1 MPTPPSS
8 LLFADFVRVH
18 ESFLI
23 QRDSV
28 LSAHH
33 ACPVCSIVTCSDT
46 PDPPAETDIAP
57 LLPPDCQVTK
67 LAVAGLTFGSR
78 HGKRPSQVAPAALE
92 EAARNAAV
100 AAGKE
105 WIPARPSMME
115 PEYPMDTG
123 GMSLQ
128 QILAALAHRKAQR
141 DSDVE
146 SLPPFVSPS
155 VKLGAGQHAVNARA
169 DVNPS
174 SAPCPAAA
182 KSPQKR
188 DAETACFAPAGPSPP
203 DSSAQCA
210 HKRGRVTGVLSLV

>member
-1 MPTPPSS
+1 M
-8 LLFADFVRVH
+8 
-18 ESFLI
+18 
-23 QRDSV
+23 
-28 LSAHH
+28 
-33 ACPVCSIVTCSDT
+33 
-46 PDPPAETDIAP
+46 
-57 LLPPDCQVTK
+57 TK

-128 QILAALAHRKAQR
+128 QILAALAHRKAQH
-141 DSDVE
+141 DSDAE
-146 SLPPFVSPS
+146 ALPPCVPTTAT
-155 VKLGAGQHAVNARA
+155 LGAGHHAGNARA

-174 SAPCPAAA
+174 SAPRPAAA

-188 DAETACFAPAGPSPP
+188 DAETACFAPVGPSPP

-210 HKRGRVTGVLSLV
+210 HKRSRFTGVLSLV